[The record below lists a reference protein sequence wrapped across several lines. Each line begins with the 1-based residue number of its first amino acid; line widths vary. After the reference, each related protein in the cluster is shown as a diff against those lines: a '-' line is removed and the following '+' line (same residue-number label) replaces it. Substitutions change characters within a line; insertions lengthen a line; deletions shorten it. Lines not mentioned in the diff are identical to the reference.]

1 MSRKSGRPPGG
12 YDAKSGVVHPNSVR
26 DMLAV
31 LGTAE
36 RKQRG
41 QRPSEFSHGSGLVA
55 PELADAPPSE
65 GGRYRGREASQTL
78 GDVKIAG
85 PAQRGAP
92 RGSPTPRG

>member
-1 MSRKSGRPPGG
+1 LDRCTATDERWKPPAERATEKKAEVLTFG
-12 YDAKSGVVHPNSVR
+12 
-26 DMLAV
+26 V
-31 LGTAE
+31 LGSAE

-55 PELADAPPSE
+55 PELADATPSE

-78 GDVKIAG
+78 GDAKIAG
-85 PAQRGAP
+85 PAQRRAP